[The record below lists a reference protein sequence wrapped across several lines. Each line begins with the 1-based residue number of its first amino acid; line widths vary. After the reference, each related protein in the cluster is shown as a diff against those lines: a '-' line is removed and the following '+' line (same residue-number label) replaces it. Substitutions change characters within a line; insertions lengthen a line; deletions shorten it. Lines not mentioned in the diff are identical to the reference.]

1 MSSDD
6 YARQQQQHQKSLAD
20 GAIKMEPTI
29 GRSVSFGAAAAAAT
43 ASGVGGSAKAMR
55 GKPTS
60 ALHMEE
66 EKYIALRKRNNIA
79 VRKSREKQRAKQ
91 NEVIKTLSILRD
103 ENSSLQSTVAAR
115 IRELNLLNSLLKQV
129 KHAPPKR
136 LSKIL
141 SAYNLEQGPDLS
153 SPLPP
158 RLTPFLPPHPQLLG
172 SFLLLPTD
180 SSSSMFV
187 IARTIC
193 AMTPVETLTTS
204 LALHHCTYYLLPGKR
219 TCVSGKTHRFERLS
233 YAQK

>member
-6 YARQQQQHQKSLAD
+6 YARHQQQHQKSLAD

-43 ASGVGGSAKAMR
+43 ATAGGGGGDGGSAKAMR

-141 SAYNLEQGPDLS
+141 SAYNLEQGPDLCSDNPILQSSTSSSFSPSS
-153 SPLPP
+153 SPHSIP
-158 RLTPFLPPHPQLLG
+158 
-172 SFLLLPTD
+172 
-180 SSSSMFV
+180 SSSSAA
-187 IARTIC
+187 IRLIS
-193 AMTPVETLTTS
+193 TT
-204 LALHHCTYYLLPGKR
+204 AYR
-219 TCVSGKTHRFERLS
+219 
-233 YAQK
+233 QQQ